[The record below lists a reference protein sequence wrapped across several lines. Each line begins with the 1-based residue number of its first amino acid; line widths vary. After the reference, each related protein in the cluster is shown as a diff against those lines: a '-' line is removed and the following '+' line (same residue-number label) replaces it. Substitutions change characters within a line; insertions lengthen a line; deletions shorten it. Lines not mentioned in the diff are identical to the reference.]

1 MKSQNQFSRWH
12 KKVTNSMSRQQRVLF
27 NTILASKLQ
36 KTPVVIGN
44 WLRGTTEPTGLE
56 KVAINVI
63 LKSKIYTL

>member
-1 MKSQNQFSRWH
+1 MKSQNQFRLWH
-12 KKVTNSMSRQQRVLF
+12 RKATNLMTRQQRVLF

-44 WLRGTTEPTGLE
+44 WLRGTTEPTKLE